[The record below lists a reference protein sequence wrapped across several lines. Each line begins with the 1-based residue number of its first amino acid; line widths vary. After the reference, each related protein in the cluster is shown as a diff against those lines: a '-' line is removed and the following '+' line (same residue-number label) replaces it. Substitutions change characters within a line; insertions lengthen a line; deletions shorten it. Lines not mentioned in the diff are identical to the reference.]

1 LIVDT
6 SVIVAI
12 LLGEPEADDFS
23 RVLMTTPDCRMSVMS
38 LLETTIALNNRGGP
52 DAEDLLEP
60 LLAEVNVELEP
71 VTLEQIQVARQ
82 AWRRFGKKNHEAN
95 LNFGDCVVYGL
106 AATFGEPLLFK
117 GDDFVLTDIEPAWQ
131 RGL

>member
-1 LIVDT
+1 M
-6 SVIVAI
+6 IVAI
-12 LLGEPEADDFS
+12 LLGEPEAEEFS
-23 RVLMTTPDCRMSVMS
+23 RALLTASGCRMPVMS

-52 DAEDLLEP
+52 AAEDLLEP

-71 VTLEQIQVARQ
+71 VTLDQIQVARQ

-106 AATFGEPLLFK
+106 AATTGEPLLFK
-117 GDDFVLTDIEPAWQ
+117 GDDFALTDIEPAWQ

>member
-1 LIVDT
+1 M
-6 SVIVAI
+6 IVAI
-12 LLGEPEADDFS
+12 LLGEPEAEEFS
-23 RVLMTTPDCRMSVMS
+23 RALLTASGCRMSVMS

-52 DAEDLLEP
+52 AAEDLLEP

-71 VTLEQIQVARQ
+71 VTLDQIQVARQ

-106 AATFGEPLLFK
+106 AATTGEPLLFK
-117 GDDFVLTDIEPAWQ
+117 GDDFALTDIEPAWQ

>member
-1 LIVDT
+1 
-6 SVIVAI
+6 
-12 LLGEPEADDFS
+12 
-23 RVLMTTPDCRMSVMS
+23 MSVMS

-52 DAEDLLEP
+52 DAEELLEP
-60 LLAEVNVELEP
+60 LLAELDVEFVP
-71 VTLEQIQVARQ
+71 VTLDQIQVARQ

-106 AATFGEPLLFK
+106 AATIGEPLFFK
-117 GDDFVLTDIEPAWQ
+117 GDDFALTDIDPAWQ

>member
-1 LIVDT
+1 MIVDT

-12 LLGEPEADDFS
+12 LLGEPEADEFS
-23 RVLMTTPDCRMSVMS
+23 RVLVTTPDCRMSVIS

-52 DAEDLLEP
+52 AAEDLLEP
-60 LLAEVNVELEP
+60 LLAEANVELVP
-71 VTLEQIQVARQ
+71 VSFEQIQAARQ
-82 AWRRFGKKNHEAN
+82 AWQRFGKRNHPAK

-117 GDDFVLTDIEPAWQ
+117 GDDFALTDIEPAWQ